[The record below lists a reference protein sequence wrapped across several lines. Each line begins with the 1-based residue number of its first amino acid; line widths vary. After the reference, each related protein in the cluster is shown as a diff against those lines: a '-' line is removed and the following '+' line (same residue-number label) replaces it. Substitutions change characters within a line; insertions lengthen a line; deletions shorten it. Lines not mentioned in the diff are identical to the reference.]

1 MWSQVFETLSS
12 SQFLTLTASSSGTQ
26 IATEMLQPP
35 IDASHRELSDGVS
48 HDSVITHLPW
58 AIAIR
63 TTIRTFDFDF
73 LAQQTCYEKT
83 DFTTFPSSSQAFR

>member
-1 MWSQVFETLSS
+1 MQ
-12 SQFLTLTASSSGTQ
+12 
-26 IATEMLQPP
+26 QPP

-48 HDSVITHLPW
+48 HDSVLTHLPW

-73 LAQQTCYEKT
+73 LAPQTT
-83 DFTTFPSSSQAFR
+83 DFTTRPSSSQAFR